1 MYKIIIA
8 DDEEAVRNR
17 LLSLLEKQKEDFEV
31 IGSYQNGYDA
41 LEAGVSLTDL
51 DLLITDIKM
60 PFITGL
66 ELAKTLKET
75 HPLLQIII
83 LSGFDDFDFAKQAIN
98 LDAVAYLSK
107 PLSFEE
113 LRQALAKAKE
123 RLDKS
128 KDINRDIKKLQ
139 EHRQTL
145 RKVEQNADLL
155 RLCTL
160 KNIPD
165 KLLEKLEADGID
177 LKDKYISIALFDSDK
192 EEESLTY
199 EDIELSRF
207 YLEENLN
214 TTFKDSLSFFT
225 FEPSSSL
232 GVLFVSDKPLTRD
245 ELEGKLSFVLAK
257 IKRSCGLSF
266 SCAVSE
272 SSHMGEEGFSY
283 RRLFR
288 HTKWSLEYRTI
299 MGEGLL
305 LFYDDLALRQAGLG
319 KVDDN
324 DFKNI
329 GYALLYGKKEEAKE
343 LSRKLI
349 EKLGNIDYKDSYS
362 LIINNL
368 FDSVLK
374 SCIALDKLYATYRP
388 HVALINELYSKKGL
402 ESTCD
407 FFDELIDMVLE
418 INNGARISGLDNAF
432 ILIKKYIDFNYANS
446 SISIESLSSELGY
459 SSSYIFAI
467 LKKHGTTFTK
477 LLTNRR
483 MEEAKRLLSDSNIKM
498 AQIAHDIG
506 YDDPYYFSH
515 CFKKCF
521 GMSPLEFRKQ

>member
-165 KLLEKLEADGID
+165 KLLEKLEADGIN
-177 LKDKYISIALFDSDK
+177 LKNKYISIALFDSDK

-207 YLEENLN
+207 
-214 TTFKDSLSFFT
+214 
-225 FEPSSSL
+225 SS
-232 GVLFVSDKPLTRD
+232 K
-245 ELEGKLSFVLAK
+245 
-257 IKRSCGLSF
+257 
-266 SCAVSE
+266 
-272 SSHMGEEGFSY
+272 
-283 RRLFR
+283 
-288 HTKWSLEYRTI
+288 
-299 MGEGLL
+299 
-305 LFYDDLALRQAGLG
+305 
-319 KVDDN
+319 
-324 DFKNI
+324 
-329 GYALLYGKKEEAKE
+329 
-343 LSRKLI
+343 
-349 EKLGNIDYKDSYS
+349 
-362 LIINNL
+362 
-368 FDSVLK
+368 
-374 SCIALDKLYATYRP
+374 
-388 HVALINELYSKKGL
+388 
-402 ESTCD
+402 
-407 FFDELIDMVLE
+407 
-418 INNGARISGLDNAF
+418 
-432 ILIKKYIDFNYANS
+432 
-446 SISIESLSSELGY
+446 
-459 SSSYIFAI
+459 
-467 LKKHGTTFTK
+467 
-477 LLTNRR
+477 
-483 MEEAKRLLSDSNIKM
+483 
-498 AQIAHDIG
+498 
-506 YDDPYYFSH
+506 YYFE
-515 CFKKCF
+515 
-521 GMSPLEFRKQ
+521 G